1 MFSRLYNYWQLTRDS
16 LFYLPVVVCLF
27 YIAGIAACYAV
38 DTIYPESLAKVPFM
52 YRGGIE
58 DAKAIVRLLMSAM
71 ITMTTLAVSLTMVVL
86 SLSASQL
93 GPRLIKIFLSDRKT
107 QIFIGVFFGSITF
120 LFALLVIL
128 HDRSLA
134 RETPYL
140 CVTAALAASFANLF
154 VLLGFVSHVARGGIA
169 DNVISKVGDELQKSI
184 RRLTKGSKGE
194 ENGRKKY
201 IEGLEETFADAR
213 DVFSC
218 AGGYVQTIN
227 YQTILALATERDIAV
242 QLDVS
247 AGHYVLAG
255 EKIGRV
261 STPRD
266 FTAEDEQSLIGAIVL
281 GQVRT
286 PSQDI
291 EYSARHLVE
300 VGLRALSP
308 GINDNFTA
316 ISALDKLSSALGI
329 LLREDLPRRVFH
341 DDNGKLRLV
350 GNAASEPQI
359 IFNAF
364 SAIRDAGQGKPD
376 VMRHMLEII
385 GVLKT
390 LADAPDERAALDRQL
405 AYIENHIETHFKGTP
420 DEKILTRLLEKAR
433 DNKD

>member
-1 MFSRLYNYWQLTRDS
+1 MFSKLYNYWQLTRDS
-16 LFYLPVVVCLF
+16 LFYVPVIVCLL
-27 YIAGIAACYAV
+27 YLAGIVGCYAV
-38 DTIYPESLAKVPFM
+38 DVLYPEYLEKIPFM

-71 ITMTTLAVSLTMVVL
+71 ITMTTLVVSLTMVVL

-93 GPRLIKIFLSDRKT
+93 GPRLIKIFLSNRRT

-120 LFALLVIL
+120 LFALLVVL
-128 HDRSLA
+128 HDMSLA
-134 RETPYL
+134 KETPYL
-140 CVTAALAASFANLF
+140 CVTAALGASFANLF

-169 DNVISKVGDELQKSI
+169 DNVISSVGEELQQSI
-184 RRLTKGSKGE
+184 RRLTKKSKGE
-194 ENGRKKY
+194 ENGKKKH
-201 IEGLEETFADAR
+201 IPDLEKTFADAR
-213 DVFSC
+213 DLFAPS
-218 AGGYVQTIN
+218 GGYVQTIN
-227 YQTILALATERDIAV
+227 YQTIVSLATDKDITV
-242 QLDVS
+242 QLDVN

-261 STPRD
+261 SVPRD
-266 FTAEDEQSLIGAIVL
+266 FTAEDEQKLVGAIVL
-281 GQVRT
+281 GQIRT

-341 DDNGKLRLV
+341 DKDGKLRLV
-350 GNAASEPQI
+350 GNAPAEPQI

-364 SAIRDAGQGKPD
+364 SAIRDAGQSKPD
-376 VMRHMLEII
+376 VLRHMLEII

-405 AYIENHIETHFKGTP
+405 TYIENHIETHFKGTP

-433 DNKD
+433 ENKG

>member
-1 MFSRLYNYWQLTRDS
+1 MFSKLYNYWQLTRDS

-27 YIAGIAACYAV
+27 YLLGIAGCFAI
-38 DTIYPESLAKVPFM
+38 DMLYPEYLENVPFM

-71 ITMTTLAVSLTMVVL
+71 MTMTTLVVSLTMVVL

-107 QIFIGVFFGSITF
+107 QIYIGVFFGSIAF
-120 LFALLVIL
+120 LFALLVVL
-128 HDRSLA
+128 HDRSLLQ
-134 RETPYL
+134 RTPYL
-140 CVTAALAASFANLF
+140 CVTAALATSFANLF

-169 DNVISKVGDELQKSI
+169 DNVISSVGEALQQSI
-184 RRLTKGSKGE
+184 RRLTKNSKDAE
-194 ENGRKKY
+194 SGRKS
-201 IEGLEETFADAR
+201 ISDLEKTFADAR
-213 DVFSC
+213 DIFAP

-227 YQTILALATERDIAV
+227 YQTIVRIATEKDIAV
-242 QLDVS
+242 QLTIG

-261 STPRD
+261 SVPRD
-266 FTAEDEQSLIGAIVL
+266 FTAEDEKKLVDAIVL

-329 LLREDLPRRVFH
+329 LLREDLPQRVFH
-341 DDNGKLRLV
+341 DADGQLRLLGV
-350 GNAASEPQI
+350 TASEPEI

-364 SAIRDAGQGKPD
+364 SAIRHAGQDKPD
-376 VMRHMLEII
+376 VLLHMLEII
-385 GVLKT
+385 GVLKS

-405 AYIENHIETHFKGTP
+405 AYIETHIEKHFKDTP
-420 DEKILTRLLEKAR
+420 DEKILRRLLEKTR
-433 DNKD
+433 QNKD

>member
-1 MFSRLYNYWQLTRDS
+1 MFSKLYNYWQLTRDS

-27 YIAGIAACYAV
+27 YVLGIVACYGV
-38 DTIYPESLAKVPFM
+38 DRLYPEYLEKVPFM
-52 YRGGIE
+52 YRGGME
-58 DAKAIVRLLMSAM
+58 DAKAIVRLLMSAIM
-71 ITMTTLAVSLTMVVL
+71 TMTTLVVSLTMVVL

-107 QIFIGVFFGSITF
+107 QFYIGIFFGSIAF

-134 RETPYL
+134 KETPYL
-140 CVTAALAASFANLF
+140 CVTAALIVSFSNLF
-154 VLLGFVSHVARGGIA
+154 VLLGFVSHVARGGVA
-169 DNVISKVGDELQKSI
+169 DNVISTVGNELQQSI
-184 RRLTKGSKGE
+184 RRLTKNGKGE
-194 ENGRKKY
+194 KNGKSRLSD
-201 IEGLEETFADAR
+201 LEKTFKDGR
-213 DVFSC
+213 DVFSA

-227 YQTILALATERDIAV
+227 YQTILALAVEKDIV
-242 QLDVS
+242 VRLDVG
-247 AGHYVLAG
+247 AGHYVLSG
-255 EKIGRV
+255 EKIAAV
-261 STPRD
+261 SAPRD
-266 FTAEDEQSLIGAIVL
+266 FTAEDEKRLLDAIVL

-341 DDNGKLRLV
+341 DENEKLRLIGTV
-350 GNAASEPQI
+350 SSEPEI

-364 SAIRDAGQGKPD
+364 SAIRHAGQDKPD
-376 VMRHMLEII
+376 ILQHMLEII

-390 LADAPDERAALDRQL
+390 LSDAPDERAALNRQL
-405 AYIENHIETHFKGTP
+405 DYIENHIATHFAGSP
-420 DEKILTRLLEKAR
+420 DEKILNDLLGKAR
-433 DNKD
+433 KSKG

>member
-1 MFSRLYNYWQLTRDS
+1 MFSKLYNYWQLTRDS
-16 LFYLPVVVCLF
+16 LFYLPVVVCVF
-27 YIAGIAACYAV
+27 YLAGIASCYAV
-38 DTIYPESLAKVPFM
+38 DTLYPESLENVPFM

-58 DAKAIVRLLMSAM
+58 DAKAIVRLLMSSIM
-71 ITMTTLAVSLTMVVL
+71 TMTTLVISLTMVVL

-93 GPRLIKIFLSDRKT
+93 GPRLIKIFLSNRKT
-107 QIFIGVFFGSITF
+107 QIYIGVFFGSVTF

-140 CVTAALAASFANLF
+140 CVTAALAVSFANLF

-169 DNVISKVGDELQKSI
+169 DNVISSVGDELQKSI
-184 RRLTKGSKGE
+184 RRLTKGGKRE
-194 ENGRKKY
+194 EKDHKKH
-201 IEGLEETFADAR
+201 IADLDKIFADAR
-213 DVFSC
+213 DVFAP

-227 YQTILALATERDIAV
+227 YQTILALATEKNITV

-261 STPRD
+261 SVPRD
-266 FTAEDEQSLIGAIVL
+266 FSAEDEKILVEAIIL

-329 LLREDLPRRVFH
+329 LLREDLPRRVFY
-341 DDNGKLRLV
+341 DDNGTLRLV

-364 SAIRDAGQGKPD
+364 SLIRDAGQNKPD
-376 VMRHMLEII
+376 VLRHMLEII

-390 LADAPDERAALDRQL
+390 LADAPDERAALNRQL
-405 AYIENHIETHFKGTP
+405 IYIENHIETHFKNTP
-420 DEKILTRLLEKAR
+420 DEKILTHLLEKAR
-433 DNKD
+433 ENKA